1 MGLAPKAELG
11 SGPHRGKNVAVG
23 KVVLDLGVVARTGAD
38 LKYGTVERELVNR
51 IRDRIRRA
59 GDAQIASLNG
69 RYVRV
74 RIIDAI
80 IAKRELIDLLPGENV
95 SPRAA

>member
-1 MGLAPKAELG
+1 MPLSPKAEVVSG
-11 SGPHRGKNVAVG
+11 SNPAKNVAVG
-23 KVVLDLGVVARTGAD
+23 KVVLDVGVVGRTGD
-38 LKYGTVERELVNR
+38 NLKSGTVERELVNR

-80 IAKRELIDLLPGENV
+80 IAKRELIDLLPGENC
-95 SPRAA
+95 SPLAP